1 MQVVAL
7 KNLLLMLEQ
16 KKILRRSV
24 TVAFS
29 FVKNIKTT
37 GSRILVLPFVHLILM
52 LWK

>member
-1 MQVVAL
+1 MQAVAV

-29 FVKNIKTT
+29 FIKNIKTT
-37 GSRILVLPFVHLILM
+37 GSGILVLPFVHLILM